1 MKKTQKQWKNL
12 IVFNNIRKDL
22 IKNIL
27 STLSLFVCLL
37 ASFVMVGFKIGNKI
51 YLDNVLNGF
60 LDNKELDFT
69 KNEVINL
76 KDSPLQLVRTTRPL
90 VSEVESLKRYFPTLN
105 YSISFLPLFS
115 SGDYYFN
122 DEKIQITPT
131 FIRSFEQIDTQIV
144 EQIKDIKDIDYHILI
159 NQTLKNTLIDKYGDE
174 AINNCLFKLKL
185 NYEIFFID
193 EHNIQQKD
201 IIDIKLFLSLRA
213 IINENDFMSTPK
225 IYFSHCAWF
234 ETLNNYYLENFSIYK
249 KTNTSIYTYLLQLP
263 NHHPLTNYS
272 FRIYFNNLEEV
283 KKAIEMNK
291 TLKSGTN
298 YLQFNSPNLISIEVI
313 NSVVSF
319 LDIALI
325 GFLIISLLGTITI
338 LSIITYTKIYDKQ
351 KQIGILLSLNACR
364 REVFLTYFKEGVI
377 INSISLFAIFIT
389 KPIITIVNKYI
400 FKYTGL
406 KNIIFSPFLPIKGI
420 PFFILFIVIISLIF
434 ITFIINLS
442 VYLFIIKKPLVR
454 SLSQE

>member
-225 IYFSHCAWF
+225 IYFSPLIIH
-234 ETLNNYYLENFSIYK
+234 K
-249 KTNTSIYTYLLQLP
+249 QQLQLL
-263 NHHPLTNYS
+263 H
-272 FRIYFNNLEEV
+272 FD
-283 KKAIEMNK
+283 
-291 TLKSGTN
+291 
-298 YLQFNSPNLISIEVI
+298 Q
-313 NSVVSF
+313 
-319 LDIALI
+319 
-325 GFLIISLLGTITI
+325 
-338 LSIITYTKIYDKQ
+338 
-351 KQIGILLSLNACR
+351 
-364 REVFLTYFKEGVI
+364 
-377 INSISLFAIFIT
+377 
-389 KPIITIVNKYI
+389 
-400 FKYTGL
+400 
-406 KNIIFSPFLPIKGI
+406 
-420 PFFILFIVIISLIF
+420 
-434 ITFIINLS
+434 
-442 VYLFIIKKPLVR
+442 LVQD
-454 SLSQE
+454 LHL